1 MGADEYMHILLRKL
15 NAIHQL
21 TDEEQSALLDALSPP
36 RELGRGRDIVSDG
49 STPGQTTV
57 MISGTAC
64 RYKTLPNGKRHILS
78 FQFPGDMTDLYSY
91 VLKRM
96 DHAIGTLSTCT
107 FAHISHEKVQDLRIQ
122 FPNLGFAFW
131 RDTMVDTSIAHAWAT
146 GSSRKTIARVA
157 YMFCEIY
164 ARLERVGKAELE
176 RPLDFNATQQD
187 LADALGLSLVHINK
201 TVAQL
206 KKKELIGRTGTKVV
220 ILNWEGLQAVAGFDP
235 VYLHFRNTLP

>member
-1 MGADEYMHILLRKL
+1 MHILLRKL

-122 FPNLGFAFW
+122 FPNLGVAFW
-131 RDTMVDTSIAHAWAT
+131 RDEWVFRI
-146 GSSRKTIARVA
+146 SRSTIVPLPNRRS
-157 YMFCEIY
+157 EIF
-164 ARLERVGKAELE
+164 R
-176 RPLDFNATQQD
+176 
-187 LADALGLSLVHINK
+187 GLSD
-201 TVAQL
+201 
-206 KKKELIGRTGTKVV
+206 RRSDDRRR
-220 ILNWEGLQAVAGFDP
+220 AGQHRETTRDQ
-235 VYLHFRNTLP
+235 